1 MAYLINLRLMHMVV
15 NHNITVIAS
24 FIFRKC
30 IVIRGGGFKLKSV
43 NLTFL

>member
-30 IVIRGGGFKLKSV
+30 IVIRGVFKLKSV